1 MAPWMVWM
9 VLDGGYPG
17 QKKKKKAL
25 YPGCLVLMYLVGEVM
40 VWFWWWARVVEWV
53 VRTHFF
59 EIAKRLRH
67 SFPRKHEEVVLP
79 CKYPPSQTV
88 FPNLTNWGD
97 KRGPFCDPTQTCL
110 TVLASHK
117 AFDAFHFQFELPRS
131 SMISRKGTMP
141 MFRCAFPTQYQ
152 ARQIGRLAMIPKS
165 PNP

>member
-1 MAPWMVWM
+1 M
-9 VLDGGYPG
+9 VLNGGYYPG
-17 QKKKKKAL
+17 EKKKKPCTLGAW
-25 YPGCLVLMYLVGEVM
+25 YLCTYVPSGGSEVM

-67 SFPRKHEEVVLP
+67 SFPRKHEEVFLP
-79 CKYPPSQTV
+79 CKYRPSQTV

-117 AFDAFHFQFELPRS
+117 AFDAFHFQSELPRS

-152 ARQIGRLAMIPKS
+152 ARQFGRLAMIPKS

>member
-1 MAPWMVWM
+1 M
-9 VLDGGYPG
+9 
-17 QKKKKKAL
+17 
-25 YPGCLVLMYLVGEVM
+25 
-40 VWFWWWARVVEWV
+40 VEWV

-79 CKYPPSQTV
+79 CKYRPSQTV

-152 ARQIGRLAMIPKS
+152 ARQFGRLAMIPKS
-165 PNP
+165 LKKAPPTTFCRCTSSQDTYQKLHLDSFMIDV